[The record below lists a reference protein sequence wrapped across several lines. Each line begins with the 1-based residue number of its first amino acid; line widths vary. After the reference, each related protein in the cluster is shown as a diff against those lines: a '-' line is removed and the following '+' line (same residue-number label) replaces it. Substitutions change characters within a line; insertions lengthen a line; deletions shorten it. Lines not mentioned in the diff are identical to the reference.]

1 MHDVIHLILDCCNN
15 LRVSAAGIVYS
26 DSCVKVKVWC
36 AILIIQI
43 HALSSLSDE
52 IESIEVIT
60 NPGAAYDA
68 TVTSVVKIKTAKR
81 QGDGDRSK
89 VFTKP

>member
-15 LRVSAAGIVYS
+15 LRVSAAGIVYG

-52 IESIEVIT
+52 IETLICLNHILL
-60 NPGAAYDA
+60 YF
-68 TVTSVVKIKTAKR
+68 
-81 QGDGDRSK
+81 
-89 VFTKP
+89 VFDVLCC

>member
-15 LRVSAAGIVYS
+15 LRVSAAGIVYG

-43 HALSSLSDE
+43 HALGSLSDE
-52 IESIEVIT
+52 IETLIGLNHVLL
-60 NPGAAYDA
+60 YF
-68 TVTSVVKIKTAKR
+68 
-81 QGDGDRSK
+81 
-89 VFTKP
+89 VFDVLCC